1 MERLTPTFLI
11 VTLLGAVVG
20 AGVVLLIASIRGME
34 PRTPSPVRA
43 GSLVERL
50 GRQTLFALAT
60 GISVLAI
67 TRWPVAAISGGI
79 LVGVWP
85 MLFGGAK
92 AEKDAIARLEGLASW
107 TESLR
112 DTIAGAV
119 GLEQAIPATVYAASP
134 SIQPELRLLADRLR
148 IRVPMPEALQRFAD
162 DLDDPSADLVVASLI
177 LNSKLRGPGLRQVL
191 TSLADSARAELDM
204 RQRVFAGRASTRRS
218 VQIVVSVS
226 LAFMVGLSVANRDYV
241 EPYSEPVGQVVLGVV
256 AALFA
261 AGFMWM
267 KRLSNVEVPDRFL
280 VASSPT
286 AQGGEART

>member
-1 MERLTPTFLI
+1 MERLTPTFLL
-11 VTLLGAVVG
+11 VVLLGALVG
-20 AGVVLLIASIRGME
+20 GGIVLLIVSIRGME
-34 PRTPSPVRA
+34 PRTLSPVRRRP
-43 GSLVERL
+43 LLERL
-50 GRQTLFALAT
+50 GRQTVLALAT
-60 GISVLAI
+60 GVAVLAV
-67 TRWPVAAISGGI
+67 TRWPVAAVSGGL

-92 AEKDAIARLEGLASW
+92 TEKDAIARLDGLASW

-204 RQRVFAGRASTRRS
+204 RQRVFAGRSSTRRS
-218 VQIVVSVS
+218 VQIVVGVS

-261 AGFMWM
+261 GGFMWM

-280 VASSPT
+280 VTSSPSS
-286 AQGGEART
+286 QGGEVRA

>member
-1 MERLTPTFLI
+1 MERLTPTFLLVI
-11 VTLLGAVVG
+11 VLGAVVG
-20 AGVVLLIASIRGME
+20 GGVLLLVVALRGTE
-34 PRTPSPVRA
+34 PRAPGPARK
-43 GSLVERL
+43 GSLLERL
-50 GRQTLFALAT
+50 GRQTLLGLGTAVA
-60 GISVLAI
+60 VLAV
-67 TRWPVAAISGGI
+67 TRWPVAAIGAGI
-79 LVGVWP
+79 LVSVWP

-92 AEKDAIARLEGLASW
+92 VEREAIARLDGLASW

-134 SIQPELRLLADRLR
+134 SIQPQLRLLADRLR

-177 LNSKLRGPGLRQVL
+177 LNSRLRGPGLRQVL

-218 VQIVVSVS
+218 VQIVVLVS
-226 LAFMVGLSVANRDYV
+226 LVFMIGLSVVNRDYV
-241 EPYSEPVGQVVLGVV
+241 EPYSDPIGQVVLAVVGV
-256 AALFA
+256 LFA
-261 AGFMWM
+261 GGFMWM

-280 VASSPT
+280 VSAHT
-286 AQGGEART
+286 GGEGRP